1 MSRSLDSEK
10 KEGGKREGPVMDR
23 EIKWENR
30 FSAKE
35 RNLLYLERADYPIW
49 RVIKPVTTPCK
60 KEDLQFCL
68 DIVQFSN
75 RIESNGMEW
84 RRRSSLCPPRG
95 LIFVRYV
102 DVVRWCALFIL
113 PLAPSPTLCHSFRNA
128 LPGLIQLR
136 SKRRCGSNERL
147 INEICASCSIP
158 LSSATIP
165 DKNMCLFRKYLE
177 ILFNELLPL
186 PGGYIR
192 MESRRIPPTGH
203 RLPPFVYLRLSSL
216 PDIPLASVCFS
227 FCQPL
232 VCVFA
237 KNEDFYLLTRIF
249 MNMTKEIWR
258 LSIENCF
265 IASSSIVTIMHF
277 GHFVTCI
284 LYTL

>member
-30 FSAKE
+30 FSTKE

-113 PLAPSPTLCHSFRNA
+113 SPPPPLFVTPFETLCQAWFNYA
-128 LPGLIQLR
+128 R
-136 SKRRCGSNERL
+136 SAVVE
-147 INEICASCSIP
+147 AT
-158 LSSATIP
+158 SA
-165 DKNMCLFRKYLE
+165 
-177 ILFNELLPL
+177 
-186 PGGYIR
+186 
-192 MESRRIPPTGH
+192 
-203 RLPPFVYLRLSSL
+203 
-216 PDIPLASVCFS
+216 
-227 FCQPL
+227 
-232 VCVFA
+232 
-237 KNEDFYLLTRIF
+237 
-249 MNMTKEIWR
+249 
-258 LSIENCF
+258 
-265 IASSSIVTIMHF
+265 
-277 GHFVTCI
+277 
-284 LYTL
+284 